1 MPVRLLRRLTG
12 TALWGAFRSPP
23 ARASLFAAK
32 QEKAFPSSFPPS
44 LLSLPQ
50 RAFTGGRVR
59 EARRPAPKANE
70 AWTVFLPYRMKLLGK
85 LVLTGLGTS
94 SHHTVCHF
102 AKKRVFSARF
112 RRAALC
118 CLPFSSARALTAGDE
133 ADPRPFPCPPLRPAS
148 GPVQALAGCGRN
160 SLRMT
165 RGCEAGTSRKR
176 RIASSSLSSGTSVSR
191 QGPLGRSLRIPNTGS
206 G

>member
-32 QEKAFPSSFPPS
+32 REKAFPSSFPPS

-94 SHHTVCHF
+94 SHHTACHF

-112 RRAALC
+112 RLGGAV
-118 CLPFSSARALTAGDE
+118 LPAFFIGKGSHGRRRG
-133 ADPRPFPCPPLRPAS
+133 RPQTIPLPSPAS
-148 GPVQALAGCGRN
+148 GLRPCSGPGR
-160 SLRMT
+160 LRT
-165 RGCEAGTSRKR
+165 
-176 RIASSSLSSGTSVSR
+176 
-191 QGPLGRSLRIPNTGS
+191 
-206 G
+206 